1 MNDEAQVLFE
11 ELPATGG
18 RKIGVA
24 RLNRPR
30 QLNAITLTMCELLR
44 DRLREWAADQD
55 VVAVLLEG
63 AGDKGFSAGGDWRK
77 WCARFA
83 PAGHAAL
90 STVTPF
96 LMSNIS
102 SIG

>member
-1 MNDEAQVLFE
+1 MNDEAQVVFE

-44 DRLREWAADQD
+44 DL
-55 VVAVLLEG
+55 
-63 AGDKGFSAGGDWRK
+63 
-77 WCARFA
+77 
-83 PAGHAAL
+83 
-90 STVTPF
+90 
-96 LMSNIS
+96 
-102 SIG
+102 